1 MTSTGSVTSAGDLVA
16 EIARSKTYR
25 DYHAAFTELSGL
37 DLELSCPHNPTPR
50 PRAIGNRFCEFMSSF
65 SKACEECLRLQ
76 HGLDRQ
82 STQEPHTTQCYAGL
96 CETSIPVHA
105 GQRLVAYLRASHV
118 RLHRPNQEGFN
129 RVTRTLVKWKIKA
142 DLSHLEQLWR
152 ETLVVTPRVYQL
164 HIRLLTVFADHL
176 GILAERLG
184 AASVRESGT
193 PVERAMHYVRQH
205 LGKNLALA
213 QVAKAM
219 NLSAHYFSRKFAEQA
234 GMGFTE
240 FVNRA
245 RIEKARSLLK
255 NPGVR
260 VSEAAFDSGFK
271 SLSQFNRIFLR
282 VTGKTPRQYQS
293 GTACDLRH
301 TLPEP
306 VPAI

>member
-1 MTSTGSVTSAGDLVA
+1 MTSTVSVTSAGDLVA
-16 EIARSKTYR
+16 EISRSRTFR

-37 DLELSCPHNPTPR
+37 VLELSCPDEPMPR
-50 PRAIGNRFCEFMSSF
+50 PRASGNSFCEFTSTF

-82 STQEPHTTQCYAGL
+82 STKEPHTTQCYAGL
-96 CETSIPVHA
+96 YETSIPVHA
-105 GQRLVAYLRASHV
+105 GQRLVAYLHISHV
-118 RLHRPNQEGFN
+118 RLHRPDQEGFN
-129 RVTRTLVKWKIKA
+129 RVARTLLKWKIKA
-142 DLSHLEQLWR
+142 DLSQVERLWR
-152 ETLVVTPRVYQL
+152 ETLVVTPRTYQL

-176 GILAERLG
+176 GILAERLD

-193 PVERAMHYVRQH
+193 PVERAMHYVREH

-213 QVAKAM
+213 QVATAM

-293 GTACDLRH
+293 GTACDVRH